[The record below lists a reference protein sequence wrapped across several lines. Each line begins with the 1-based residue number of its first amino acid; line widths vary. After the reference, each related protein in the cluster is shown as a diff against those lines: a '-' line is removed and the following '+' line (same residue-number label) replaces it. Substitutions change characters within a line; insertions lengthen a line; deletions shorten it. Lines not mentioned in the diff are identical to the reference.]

1 MTRRRFRQA
10 RGGLLLAALLA
21 VTGLTCD
28 DGPPTLAPG
37 LGDFVQTVT
46 PADGAVLSANK
57 FGEGAVAVLLNFF
70 PSEGRVRF
78 GSLSSFRFDGEEV
91 AESVDILDQSA
102 SSGTTT
108 LTYERSEIEQGGHDV
123 EVEYV
128 DSEGTVH
135 RFGWS
140 FTIRD

>member
-1 MTRRRFRQA
+1 
-10 RGGLLLAALLA
+10 LLSALLA
-21 VTGLTCD
+21 VTGLACD

-37 LGDFVQTVT
+37 LGDFVQSVT

-57 FGEGAVAVLLNFF
+57 FGEGAVTVQLNFF

-91 AESVDILDQSA
+91 AESVVILDQSA
-102 SSGTTT
+102 ANGMTT
-108 LTYERSEIEQGGHDV
+108 LTYERSEIDQGEHDV
-123 EVEYV
+123 DVEYV
-128 DSEGTVH
+128 DSEGTIH